1 MADPHLSTD
10 ALKVYVPKSSSSKDT
25 RVSGKVSPI
34 YLPSLNTSLIMG
46 LDPLNI
52 SQLIIKNGSVVDGS
66 VISCPHVN
74 DANVEVIRGIDLG
87 GTKYGT
93 SE

>member
-1 MADPHLSTD
+1 MAEPHLSTD
-10 ALKVYVPKSSSSKDT
+10 TLKVYVPKSSSSKDIT
-25 RVSGKVSPI
+25 VNGKVSLI

-52 SQLIIKNGSVVDGS
+52 SQLIIKNCTVVAGGS

-74 DANVEVIRGIDLG
+74 DA
-87 GTKYGT
+87 
-93 SE
+93 